1 MSGNTYIIGFI
12 DLYSAWPE
20 AFAVPNKHEGKFAHL
35 PLEEVCPRFSA
46 PLQLLRDNAGGNVSQ
61 SMQET
66 LNALKIN
73 KITTSFYY
81 PQRNANIER
90 FHRTL
95 HDILS
100 KKWER

>member
-1 MSGNTYIIGFI
+1 MSGNKYIVGFI
-12 DLYSAWPE
+12 DLYSVWPE

-35 PLEEVCPRFSA
+35 LLEEVFPRFSA
-46 PLQLLRDNAGGNVSQ
+46 PLQLLRDNADENVSQ

-73 KITTSFYY
+73 KTTTSFYY

-90 FHRTL
+90 FHGTL

-100 KKWER
+100 KR

>member
-1 MSGNTYIIGFI
+1 
-12 DLYSAWPE
+12 
-20 AFAVPNKHEGKFAHL
+20 
-35 PLEEVCPRFSA
+35 
-46 PLQLLRDNAGGNVSQ
+46 LLRDNASENVSQ

-73 KITTSFYY
+73 QITTSFYY
-81 PQRNANIER
+81 PQSNANIER

-100 KKWER
+100 KK